1 VQKHRVQP
9 PAGPAAAGTS
19 PAAPPTRA
27 RYLIILV
34 LFLVTTINYADR
46 ATLSIVGSD
55 LSRDLGLDAVTLGY
69 LLSAFS
75 WSYVALQLPG
85 GWLLDRLGSRRVY
98 RWSLLGWS
106 VFTIAQAGV
115 GLLGAARVAA
125 ATLFGLRLGL
135 GAAEA
140 PSFPANSRLVA
151 VWFPTAERG
160 LASAIFNAAQ
170 YFSTVLFYPV
180 MGAVTHAFG
189 WPWVFVLMGSTGLIF
204 GLAWNR
210 LVYEPAD
217 HPRANAAEVEH
228 IRAGGGLVDL
238 DQGTARQTAAP
249 SRPGLILELLRQRM
263 LIGIF
268 LGQYCIN
275 VLTWFFLT
283 WFPIYLVKERGMS
296 ILQVGFV
303 AVLPA
308 LCGFIGGV
316 LGGWIS
322 DTLLRRGVPL
332 STARK
337 VPIVAGLLLST
348 IIVGC
353 NYVSAQWAVMVLMS
367 LAFFGKGVGALG
379 WAVMADVAPREATG
393 LAGGLFNMCGNLA
406 GIVTP
411 IVIGYILQNTGSFEG
426 ALVYVG
432 VHALLA
438 VVSFVAIVGDI
449 RRIELPPL
457 RGVPVAVPATR

>member
-9 PAGPAAAGTS
+9 HAGPAAAGTS

-115 GLLGAARVAA
+115 GLLGVARVAA

>member
-1 VQKHRVQP
+1 MQKDSVQQP
-9 PAGPAAAGTS
+9 S
-19 PAAPPTRA
+19 RA

-34 LFLVTTINYADR
+34 LFVVSTINYADR
-46 ATLSIVGSD
+46 ATLSIVGTA
-55 LSRDLGLDAVTLGY
+55 LSKEMQLDPVTLGY

-75 WSYVALQLPG
+75 WSYVALQIPG

-106 VFTIAQAGV
+106 LFTVAQAGV
-115 GLLGAARVAA
+115 GVIGSVRAA
-125 ATLFGLRLGL
+125 AAVLFGLRLGL

-160 LASAIFNAAQ
+160 MASAIFNASQ

-180 MGAVTHAFG
+180 MGAITHHWG
-189 WPWVFVLMGSTGLIF
+189 WPWVFVVMGGIGLIF
-204 GLAWNR
+204 ALAWNR

-217 HPRANAAEVEH
+217 HPLANAAEVEH
-228 IRAGGGLVDL
+228 IRSGGGLVDL
-238 DQGTARQTAAP
+238 DRGGAAA
-249 SRPGLILELLRQRM
+249 SAARPGLLMALLGERM

-283 WFPIYLVKERGMS
+283 WFPIYLVKDRGMS

-303 AVLPA
+303 ATLPA
-308 LCGFIGGV
+308 LCGFVGGI
-316 LGGWIS
+316 LGGWSS
-322 DTLLRRGVPL
+322 DRLLRKGVPL
-332 STARK
+332 SAARK
-337 VPIVAGLLLST
+337 IPIVAGLLLST
-348 IIVGC
+348 VIVGC
-353 NYVSAQWAVMVLMS
+353 NYVDAQWAVIAFMS

-379 WAVMADVAPREATG
+379 WAVMSDVAPKEATG
-393 LAGGLFNMCGNLA
+393 LAGGLFNTCGNLA

-411 IVIGYILQNTGSFEG
+411 IVIGYILKQTGSFEG

-432 VHALLA
+432 AHALLA
-438 VVSFVAIVGDI
+438 IVCFLVIVGEI
-449 RRIELPPL
+449 RRIELPPAAPRL
-457 RGVPVAVPATR
+457 TPAPAAAASPGGTR